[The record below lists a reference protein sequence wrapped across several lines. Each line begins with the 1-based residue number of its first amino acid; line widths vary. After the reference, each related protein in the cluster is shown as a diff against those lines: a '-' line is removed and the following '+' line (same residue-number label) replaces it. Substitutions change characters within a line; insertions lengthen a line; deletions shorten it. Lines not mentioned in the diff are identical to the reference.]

1 MLTRVL
7 TAATLLPIVAIIYF
21 GPAWSFWLLATAASL
36 KMAQETLRLFEH
48 AGASPLRAPV
58 LVGVVLIDAA
68 FLVPRHLPVEAALA
82 LAGVACF
89 GAWMLLRARVDGALT
104 GLGAMLA
111 TLLYPSLLMG
121 FQIALRGLDPE
132 AGRQSTARLVFLY
145 AAVFGGDA
153 AAYFGGRLLGRTQL
167 APLISPKKTVEG
179 FLAGIAGGIALGCV
193 FAALLPVGLPMGMA
207 ALLSGILAVAGA
219 FGDLTKSLLKR
230 SADVKDSGSLLPGHG
245 GILDRLDGLLVSSP
259 VFWLILT
266 SPAFR
271 GAAAR

>member
-7 TAATLLPIVAIIYF
+7 TAATLLPVVALIYF

-36 KMAQETLRLFEH
+36 KMAQETLRLHEH
-48 AGASPLRAPV
+48 AGAVPLRAPV
-58 LVGVVLIDAA
+58 FVGVILIDAA
-68 FLVPRHLPVEAALA
+68 FLLPRHLPVEAALA
-82 LAGVACF
+82 LAGIGCF
-89 GAWMLLRARVDGALT
+89 GGWMLLRARIEGALA

-111 TLLYPSLLMG
+111 TLVYPALLMG

-153 AAYFGGRLLGRTQL
+153 AAYFGGRFLGRTKL

-179 FLAGIAGGIALGCV
+179 FLAGVAGGIVLGCV
-193 FAALLPVGLPMGMA
+193 FAAWLPVGLPMGQA
-207 ALLSGILAVAGA
+207 ALLAGILAVAGA

-271 GAAAR
+271 ADVR